1 MISIII
7 PALDEEAHIGVCID
21 AIKKNGYS
29 CEIIVADGGSSDR
42 TAEIAEGYQGV
53 RVIQTA
59 RGRGLQMN
67 AGASHATG
75 EILLFLHADTIPEEG
90 WSKAVEAALQKDSV
104 VGGAFAF
111 AISHP
116 GKKYRLV
123 EQWVRFRCSLFMLPY
138 GDQGIFVR
146 RHIFKKLEGCKDIP
160 LMEDVDLIERMKG
173 LGRIVVL
180 DKRAYTSERRW
191 QKKGLIQTAALNQLI
206 MLLYRMG
213 MSPHKLAKIYY
224 R

>member
-7 PALDEEAHIGVCID
+7 PALDEETHIGACI
-21 AIKKNGYS
+21 ATIRKNGDS

-42 TAEIAEGYQGV
+42 TAEIAETRQGV
-53 RVIQTA
+53 KVVKTG

-67 AGASHATG
+67 AGASYATG
-75 EILLFLHADTIPEEG
+75 EILLFLHADTILEDG
-90 WSKAVEAALQKDSV
+90 WSKAVEAALQDALI
-104 VGGAFAF
+104 VGGAFTF
-111 AISHP
+111 AIPHP

-146 RHIFKKLEGCKDIP
+146 RDVFKKLEGYKDIP

-173 LGRIVVL
+173 LGKIVIL
-180 DKRAYTSERRW
+180 DKKAYTSERRW
-191 QKKGLIQTAALNQLI
+191 LKKGLLRTAALKQMI
-206 MLLYRMG
+206 MFLYRMG
-213 MSPHKLAKIYY
+213 ISPHKLAKIYY

>member
-7 PALDEEAHIGVCID
+7 PALNEDAHIGASIG
-21 AIKKNGYS
+21 AIKKNGDS

-42 TAEIAEGYQGV
+42 TAEIAKRYQGV
-53 RVIQTA
+53 KVVQTG

-90 WSKAVEAALQKDSV
+90 WSMALEAVLQNASV
-104 VGGAFAF
+104 VGGAFTF
-111 AISHP
+111 AIPHP

-146 RHIFKKLEGCKDIP
+146 RDVFKKLDGYKDIP
-160 LMEDVDLIERMKG
+160 LMEDVDLIERMKR
-173 LGRIVVL
+173 LGRIVIL

-191 QKKGLIQTAALNQLI
+191 LKKGLLRTAALNQII
-206 MLLYRMG
+206 MFLYRMG
-213 MSPHKLAKIYY
+213 MSPHRLARIYY